1 MKILGMTA
9 RSIAGSSSVSSR
21 FSFPS
26 RHLHNRQ
33 REENS
38 LSSGVKHIDPKWH
51 SRTTSDSAFFSRNLR
66 LTIEEDRNFS
76 LSRGSRGKTENH
88 CFVCSFI

>member
-21 FSFPS
+21 FSFSS

-33 REENS
+33 RHPQEENS
-38 LSSGVKHIDPKWH
+38 LPSGVKHAGQKWH
-51 SRTTSDSAFFSRNLR
+51 SRTTSDSALFSRNLR

-76 LSRGSRGKTENH
+76 RNRGSRGKTENH
-88 CFVCSFI
+88 CFI